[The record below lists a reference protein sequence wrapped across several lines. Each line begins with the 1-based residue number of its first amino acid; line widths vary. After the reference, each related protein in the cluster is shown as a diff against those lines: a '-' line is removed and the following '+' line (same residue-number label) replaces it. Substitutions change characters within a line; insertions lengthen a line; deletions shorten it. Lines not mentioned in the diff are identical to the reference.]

1 MGIVSRIEKR
11 SSMATPEKWLVDFFS
26 GGGIETSAGVR
37 VNSSTAMYNVA
48 VYACINILSRTVG
61 SLPLNLYHRLPN
73 GGKEKARK
81 HPAYKLVRY
90 MPNPEMTAMRYRSTG
105 QGHLAACGNTYSYI
119 DWNLSGRDAGYPKAI
134 WPLRPDRVQVERTNG
149 VLKYTY
155 VPGSDDRSGLGS
167 FEIPRGYMM
176 HIPGFGY
183 DGIMGYS
190 PITLARE
197 AIGLGL
203 ATEQFGARFFGAGTH
218 PGIIVEHPGVISKET
233 FENLRKSLSET
244 YSGLGQ
250 SHRLMLLQDGM
261 KFNKVVIDPKD
272 SQFLETRKFQ
282 INEICRLFLV
292 PPHMIADLDRA
303 TFSNIEEQGI
313 EFVVHTMRPW
323 FVLWEEELGRCL
335 LREDERGDYF
345 FEFDVDALLRGNI
358 EKRYTAYAQG
368 KQWGWLSTN
377 DIRGRENMNPVDGGD
392 LYMVPLNMIPAQD
405 AGNTF
410 DKTSPKE
417 KNSMIYRKRLE
428 GAFRGVFADAAGRVI
443 RKETKAIRQALKK
456 LEGEPLQAFLSDF
469 YRDMPGYISRQ
480 MLPVFSSYSDAILG
494 MESELRGAALDEYK
508 SEAGQHIRDLL
519 ASFAGDYIESSL
531 GQIREA
537 IAGGRGAE
545 RLDQWEQE
553 RAEEVASEQAEGLAM
568 SIMSYLNKLQGIQ

>member
-11 SSMATPEKWLVDFFS
+11 SSMATPEKWLVDWFS

-37 VNSSTAMYNVA
+37 VTSATAMYNVA

-61 SLPLNLYHRLPN
+61 SLPLILYRRLPS

-81 HPAYKLVRY
+81 HPVYKLMRY

-105 QGHLAACGNTYSYI
+105 QGHLAAWGNSYSYV
-119 DWNLSGRDAGYPKAI
+119 DWSLGGRDAGYPKAI
-134 WPLRPDRVQVERTNG
+134 WPLRPDRVQVDRING

-155 VPGSDDRSGLGS
+155 MPGSDDKQDSGS

-203 ATEQFGARFFGAGTH
+203 ATEQFGARFFGTGTH
-218 PGIIVEHPGVISKET
+218 PGIIVEHPDKLSKDT
-233 FENLRKSLSET
+233 FDNLKKSLTDT

-250 SHRLMLLQDGM
+250 SHRLMLLEDGM
-261 KFNKVVIDPKD
+261 KFNKIVIDPKD

-282 INEICRLFLV
+282 LNEISRLFLV

-335 LREDERGDYF
+335 LREDEREEYF
-345 FEFDVDALLRGNI
+345 FEFDVDALLRGNT
-358 EKRYTAYAQG
+358 EMRYAAYAQG

-377 DIRGRENMNPVDGGD
+377 DIRSRENLNPVDGGD

-405 AGNTF
+405 IGT
-410 DKTSPKE
+410 PKE
-417 KNSMIYRKRLE
+417 PTGPKEHNSMIYRKRLE
-428 GAFRGVFADAAGRVI
+428 GAFQGVFADAAGRVI

-456 LEGEPLQAFLSDF
+456 FEGDSLQAFLVDF
-469 YRDMPGYISRQ
+469 YRDMPGYIIRQ
-480 MLPVFSSYSDAILG
+480 MLPAFSSYSDAILG
-494 MESELRGAALDEYK
+494 MESELRGIELDEFK
-508 SEAGQHIRDLL
+508 SKAEQHIRELL
-519 ASFAGDYIESSL
+519 ASFAGDHVESSL

-537 IAGGRGAE
+537 ITGGRCEE
-545 RLDQWEQE
+545 RLAQWEQE
-553 RAEEVASEQAEGLAM
+553 RAGEVAEEQAEGLATSM
-568 SIMSYLNKLQGIQ
+568 LSYLNMLQGIK